1 MLKYSNVIVTG
12 SGSTLTFVDVGKDSS
27 KVIQFDSEHD
37 CDVAYNSIG
46 DFINMMLARRRSS
59 VV

>member
-12 SGSTLTFVDVGKDSS
+12 SGSSLTFVDVGKDST

-37 CDVAYNSIG
+37 CDVAYDAIG
-46 DFINMMLARRRSS
+46 DFIDLMLARRRSS
-59 VV
+59 DV